1 MTQKKNMH
9 TEDMR
14 KRHYLRL
21 EKETADFSTSGTL
34 PDLCRSLA
42 RLTCLSKVQSG
53 KQNSHWLFLL
63 ESGKS
68 IPATSFKTKAHL
80 YVYTHTHNAFYPASF

>member
-21 EKETADFSTSGTL
+21 EKETADFSTSVTL

-53 KQNSHWLFLL
+53 KQNSH
-63 ESGKS
+63 
-68 IPATSFKTKAHL
+68 
-80 YVYTHTHNAFYPASF
+80 

>member
-1 MTQKKNMH
+1 MTQKKTMH

-21 EKETADFSTSGTL
+21 EKETADFSTSDTL

-53 KQNSHWLFLL
+53 KQNSH
-63 ESGKS
+63 
-68 IPATSFKTKAHL
+68 
-80 YVYTHTHNAFYPASF
+80 